1 VAIAAAATVRP
12 ALLPASTLSLLRYV
26 NVLPPQENEAK
37 RSRAEKRALDEMKAR
52 KQKEKE
58 LAELEQDLKALKE
71 STAEQDA
78 AVERSEY
85 RRARR
90 VGPSTVLHSSTVVP
104 PSLRPSVPPSVPP
117 RLTHTLLG
125 FSVPSVFTFC
135 GVSVML

>member
-1 VAIAAAATVRP
+1 M
-12 ALLPASTLSLLRYV
+12 YC
-26 NVLPPQENEAK
+26 PPQENEAK

-90 VGPSTVLHSSTVVP
+90 VGPSTVLP
-104 PSLRPSVPPSVPP
+104 PSLPSLPP
-117 RLTHTLLG
+117 RLTHILYLASLSLPCLL
-125 FSVPSVFTFC
+125 VA
-135 GVSVML
+135 VSR